1 MNDNNFSKWIMTV
14 SASIMVLGIGALI
27 GLIIGLKSDVAVMQ
41 SQINELSHVNKR
53 IEVMQTQIISLQS
66 DFMMLKYEIQHNDKR

>member
-1 MNDNNFSKWIMTV
+1 
-14 SASIMVLGIGALI
+14 
-27 GLIIGLKSDVAVMQ
+27 MQ

-66 DFMMLKYEIQHNDKR
+66 DFMMLKYEIQHDKR

>member
-53 IEVMQTQIISLQS
+53 IEVMQTQIIW
-66 DFMMLKYEIQHNDKR
+66 EII

>member
-66 DFMMLKYEIQHNDKR
+66 DFMMLKYEIQHDKR